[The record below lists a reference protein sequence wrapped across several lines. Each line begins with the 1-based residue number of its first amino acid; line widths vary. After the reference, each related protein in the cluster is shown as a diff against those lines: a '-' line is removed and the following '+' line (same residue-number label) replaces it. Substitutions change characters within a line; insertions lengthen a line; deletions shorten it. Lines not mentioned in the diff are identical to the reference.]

1 MGFDG
6 AATFSG
12 KKSGVQARM
21 KNHSPHALFVDCHC
35 HQLQLTCV
43 QTANG
48 TAGIEHVYVT
58 LTTLWKSFYYSP
70 KRAQSLK
77 EIQKVLDFPEL
88 KIVKPSDT
96 RWLAHERCV
105 RAVKASYSAIITALD
120 HIYSESHEPEAL
132 GIKKALCKKSTIA
145 AIYLLDYV
153 LPQVAKL
160 SRALQTENLDLS
172 MISSLLDATLHSVV
186 DAVLSS
192 SSWVLELLEAA
203 QDLETANEEQIT
215 QEDISTFQEKIG
227 QCFIH
232 QLRDSIT
239 SRFTSSDVVS
249 SFSIFDPR
257 KVPATS
263 SPLFSLYRED
273 AIDTLIDHY
282 AQNFPAET
290 VHGVQFMKEGI
301 I

>member
-1 MGFDG
+1 MGFEG

-12 KKSGVQARM
+12 KKSGIQARM
-21 KNHSPHALFVDCHC
+21 IKHSPHALFVHCHC
-35 HQLQLTCV
+35 HQLQLACV
-43 QTANG
+43 QATNG

-58 LTTLWKSFYYSP
+58 LTTLWKFFYYSP

-77 EIQKVLDFPEL
+77 EVQKVLDFPEL
-88 KIVKPSDT
+88 KIVKPSNT

-160 SRALQTENLDLS
+160 SRALQTGNLDLA
-172 MISSLLDATLHSVV
+172 MISSLLDATLHSID

-192 SSWVLELLEAA
+192 SNWVLELLEAA
-203 QDLETANEEQIT
+203 QDLETAIEEQIP
-215 QEDISTFQEKIG
+215 QEDISTFREKIG

-232 QLRDSIT
+232 QLRDNIT

-263 SPLFSLYRED
+263 SPLFSLYGEG

-290 VHGVQFMKEGI
+290 V
-301 I
+301 